1 MGENICCFSGHRD
14 TPERIRTA
22 IALSIENHILRY
34 GVTDF
39 LVGHYGNF
47 DQMSKSAVSAA
58 KKKYP
63 EVKLHLMLAYLPEGH
78 KPDDWR
84 DFDDLLFPEGQ
95 ETVPA
100 RAAIPRLNREMI
112 DRSGFLI
119 AYVRHVSGGSYQS
132 LHYAREREKRGFL
145 RITNLAEKGDGGLS
159 RL

>member
-58 KKKYP
+58 K
-63 EVKLHLMLAYLPEGH
+63 
-78 KPDDWR
+78 
-84 DFDDLLFPEGQ
+84 
-95 ETVPA
+95 
-100 RAAIPRLNREMI
+100 
-112 DRSGFLI
+112 
-119 AYVRHVSGGSYQS
+119 
-132 LHYAREREKRGFL
+132 
-145 RITNLAEKGDGGLS
+145 
-159 RL
+159 